1 MRRRTVLLGT
11 HALLLGTLVAV
22 AALPAVRGSRDASS
36 AQAVAFAAT
45 SGAAPDP
52 HTDSSSGQTS
62 YASSIKPL
70 VTQYCAGCHSG
81 DKAPGGVNFAKYSS
95 NTSVIDDSAVWEK
108 AAENLSSLKMPPD
121 GMPAPTQG
129 ERAQMVAWIQA
140 TLSQAGCRVSDPGRV
155 TLRRLNRQEYDN
167 TVDDLLH
174 VNLHPADEFPG
185 DDVGYGFDN
194 NGDVLS
200 LSPLLLEK
208 YLSAAET
215 LAHAAILAPES
226 LGQTTHLAMGDMRF
240 VSNGQAPPVAAGG
253 YELYSNDEISAPANF
268 PVAGDYILHVRAYG
282 QQAGPDRCR
291 MSLRFNHGALGADVT
306 VAQVEAKPGVFS
318 ATVHVEKAGEFP
330 VGAAFTNDYYKADD
344 PDPNN
349 RDRNLVVCSVAVQG
363 PMSLPKVKPESERM
377 LLARYPATRA
387 QFRACAKA
395 DLAPFASRA
404 FRRPVTTHELDR
416 LMDCFEEGASSGASF
431 ERGMQVAVEATLLSP
446 SFLYRTEL
454 DPRVASGKDGNHP
467 LSSYEMASRLSYFLW
482 SSMPDDTL
490 LSLAA
495 QGKLQDPDVL
505 KAQVARMLKSPK
517 SQALATDFADQW
529 LELRKLNVIQ
539 PDLSQFPQYD
549 AKLRDS
555 MRTESEMYF
564 QNIVAQ
570 DRSIIEFL
578 DSDYTFL
585 NAPLAQLY
593 GVPNITGDNF
603 RRVALTDRNRGGVLT
618 QASVLTVTSNP
629 TRTSPV
635 KRGKWVLVELLGTPP
650 PPPPPGVPQLA
661 DATNSHGPLTG
672 SLRDRMIQHR
682 ADPACATCHKSMDPL
697 GFGLENFNA
706 IGQWRTQDSGETI
719 DASGVLP
726 NGGKFNGPAELK
738 AYLLTRKDQFNRAF
752 AEKMLTFA
760 LGRGMTSG
768 DRCNVDKIAAGV
780 KANGY
785 RFSSLV
791 DAVVLS
797 TPFRERHAD
806 QKPVNTREAT
816 TIQIKEVP
824 RA

>member
-1 MRRRTVLLGT
+1 MRRCTVLLGT

-22 AALPAVRGSRDASS
+22 AGLPAVRGSGGAGEERGA
-36 AQAVAFAAT
+36 AMAAT
-45 SGAAPDP
+45 SGGAPADP
-52 HTDSSSGQTS
+52 HVDAASGQAS
-62 YASSIKPL
+62 YSSSIKPL
-70 VTQYCAGCHSG
+70 VTEYCAGCHSG
-81 DKAPGGVNFAKYSS
+81 DKAPGGVDFAKYSS
-95 NTSVIDDSAVWEK
+95 NTSVIDDSGVWEK
-108 AAENLSSLKMPPD
+108 AAENLSSLKMPPE
-121 GMPAPTQG
+121 GMPAPTSD
-129 ERAQMVAWIQA
+129 ERGRMVGWIQA
-140 TLSQAGCRVSDPGRV
+140 TLSQAGCRVNDPGRV

-174 VNLHPADEFPG
+174 VSLHPADEFPG

-208 YLSAAET
+208 YLSAAES
-215 LAHAAILAPES
+215 LAQAAIVAPES

-240 VSNGQAPPVAAGG
+240 VSNGQAPPVAPGG
-253 YELYSNDEISAPANF
+253 YELYSNDEVSAPYDFAA
-268 PVAGDYILHVRAYG
+268 AGDYVIRVRAYG
-282 QQAGPDRCR
+282 QQAGPDKCH
-291 MSLRFNHGALGADVT
+291 MSLRFNHGALGADAV
-306 VAQVEAKPGVFS
+306 VAQVETKPGVFL
-318 ATVHVEKAGEFP
+318 ATVHVDTPGEYP

-363 PMSLPKVKPESERM
+363 PMDLPKVRPESERA
-377 LLARYPATRA
+377 LLAHYPSNRA

-404 FRRPVTTHELDR
+404 FRRPVTAHELDR
-416 LMDCFEEGASSGASF
+416 LMDCFDEGASGGASF
-431 ERGMQVAVEATLLSP
+431 ESGMQVAVEATLVSP

-454 DPRVASGKDGNHP
+454 DPRVASGGSGNHP

-490 LSLAA
+490 LRLAA
-495 QGKLQDPDVL
+495 QNKLQEPDVL
-505 KAQVARMLKSPK
+505 RAQVARMLKSPK

-529 LELRKLNVIQ
+529 LELRKLDVIQ

-578 DSDYTFL
+578 DSDYTYL

-593 GVPNITGDNF
+593 GIPNVTGDNF

-661 DATNSHGPLTG
+661 DLPPTRTG
-672 SLRDRMIQHR
+672 R
-682 ADPACATCHKSMDPL
+682 
-697 GFGLENFNA
+697 
-706 IGQWRTQDSGETI
+706 
-719 DASGVLP
+719 
-726 NGGKFNGPAELK
+726 
-738 AYLLTRKDQFNRAF
+738 
-752 AEKMLTFA
+752 
-760 LGRGMTSG
+760 
-768 DRCNVDKIAAGV
+768 
-780 KANGY
+780 
-785 RFSSLV
+785 
-791 DAVVLS
+791 
-797 TPFRERHAD
+797 
-806 QKPVNTREAT
+806 
-816 TIQIKEVP
+816 
-824 RA
+824 

>member
-1 MRRRTVLLGT
+1 MRCRAVLFGT

-22 AALPAVRGSRDASS
+22 AGLPAVRGNHTVSNGRGA
-36 AQAVAFAAT
+36 AVAAT
-45 SGAAPDP
+45 SGGAPADP
-52 HTDSSSGQTS
+52 HVDTASGQTS

-70 VTQYCAGCHSG
+70 VAEYCVGCHSG
-81 DKAPGGVNFAKYSS
+81 DKAPGGVDFAKYSS
-95 NTSVIDDSAVWEK
+95 NTSVIDDSGVWEK
-108 AAENLSSLKMPPD
+108 AAENLSSLKMPPE
-121 GMPAPTQG
+121 GMPAPSTD
-129 ERAQMVAWIQA
+129 ERGRMVGWIQA
-140 TLSQAGCRVSDPGRV
+140 TLSQAGCRVNDPGRV

-174 VNLHPADEFPG
+174 VSLHPADEFPG

-226 LGQTTHLAMGDMRF
+226 LGQTSHLAMGDMRF
-240 VSNGQAPPVAAGG
+240 VSNGLGPPVAAGG
-253 YELYSNDEISAPANF
+253 YELYSNDEISAPVNF
-268 PVAGDYILHVRAYG
+268 PVAGDYVIHVRAYG
-282 QQAGPDRCR
+282 QQAGPDKCH
-291 MSLRFNHGALGADVT
+291 MSLRFNHAAVGADAV
-306 VAQVEAKPGVFS
+306 VAQVEAKPEVFS
-318 ATVHVEKAGEFP
+318 ATVHVDTPGEFP

-363 PMSLPKVKPESERM
+363 PMSLPKVRPESERA
-377 LLARYPATRA
+377 LLARYPASRA

-395 DLAPFASRA
+395 DLTPFVSRA
-404 FRRPVTTHELDR
+404 FRRPVTAHELDR
-416 LMDCFEEGASSGASF
+416 LMECFDEGASGGASF
-431 ERGMQVAVEATLLSP
+431 ESGMQVAVEATLVSP

-454 DPRVASGKDGNHP
+454 DPREVVGKDGGNHL

-490 LSLAA
+490 LRLAA
-495 QGKLQDPDVL
+495 QGKLQNPDVL

-539 PDLSQFPQYD
+539 PDASQFPQYD
-549 AKLRDS
+549 SKLRDS

-564 QNIVAQ
+564 ENIVAQ

-593 GVPNITGDNF
+593 GIPNVTGDNF

-706 IGQWRTQDSGETI
+706 IGQWRTQDSGEAI

-760 LGRGMTSG
+760 LGRGMTPD

-791 DAVVLS
+791 DAIVLS
-797 TPFRERHAD
+797 APFRERHSD
-806 QKPVNTREAT
+806 KLTQTNP
-816 TIQIKEVP
+816 KEG
-824 RA
+824 